1 MTLQYRAYLVGANGV
16 FQSAEAFEATSDA
29 AALVHAE
36 RFALRGNVEVW
47 QLDRKIALLK
57 APLVEGAGNI
67 SIDRASRRINLS

>member
-36 RFALRGNVEVW
+36 RFARRSNVEVW
-47 QLDRKIALLK
+47 QLGRRIALLK
-57 APLVEGAGNI
+57 APRVEGAGKI